1 MSYGIASR
9 CNRSSALVD
18 RSSVMMRSPSGTQ
31 INVMVDESDMRKHD
45 AKNAVGLQSAW
56 VWTKST
62 WTWAKEKPLL
72 ASVLPLAESV
82 SEFAC
87 DKLGTS
93 LEQLD
98 AEYVVPSL
106 QKLDKDVMDPSIAFV
121 AEQYTK
127 YLGDK
132 SAGEAVEPEA
142 APVPAPTQ

>member
-1 MSYGIASR
+1 MAPR
-9 CNRSSALVD
+9 ETR
-18 RSSVMMRSPSGTQ
+18 Q
-31 INVMVDESDMRKHD
+31 IDVMVDESDMRKHD
-45 AKNAVGLQSAW
+45 AMHDAKEGAVGLQSAW

-62 WTWAKEKPLL
+62 WTWAKDKPVL
-72 ASVLPLAESV
+72 ATLLPLAESV
-82 SEFAC
+82 SEYAA
-87 DKLGTS
+87 DKIVAKS
-93 LEQLD
+93 LEQID

-106 QKLDKDVMDPSIAFV
+106 QKLDKDVTDPSIAFV